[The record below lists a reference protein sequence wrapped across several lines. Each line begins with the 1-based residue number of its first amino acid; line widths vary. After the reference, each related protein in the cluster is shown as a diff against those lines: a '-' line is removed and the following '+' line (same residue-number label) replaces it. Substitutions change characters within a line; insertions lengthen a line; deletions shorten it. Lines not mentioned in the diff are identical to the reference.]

1 MRATVGGRGARAA
14 TRDGTAAAARAGRGR
29 ARWGSARRSVVVRA
43 GDESESVSWTPR
55 ARGERG
61 ASGREVE
68 CRTELGASLA
78 SVLEERG
85 GDAFDAATS
94 AALRGL
100 VDGGFTAGEGVETM
114 ECDRDCVIGRA
125 ALTRMEVEDILYLKV
140 ARVVLEAGGESA
152 ESSSERRG
160 RFRLTHRCQRL
171 QSLLPEGSDDFMINL
186 VLRVIENV
194 SKNSQKVGLTYSV
207 TTSTLADV
215 YTKCASFGYF
225 LQSSKRRFEL
235 EQHVSST
242 VDFVHLDRIGYQG
255 KLPRYAVVRSA
266 LQAIQGD
273 TPSGEFSRV
282 AGYEVPVPLRVPDG
296 IQIERNIVT
305 LKQYIDEMGPAAR
318 AHAAR
323 FASVEAA
330 EVLQLHVSLLFAG
343 DRDGVL
349 TSLGQFR
356 RKPHRHLDDNVPDER
371 VTVHVNQLKHIV
383 LEACAFGAALAKTE
397 SFIDAQSNGSDSKPL
412 LTRL

>member
-1 MRATVGGRGARAA
+1 
-14 TRDGTAAAARAGRGR
+14 
-29 ARWGSARRSVVVRA
+29 
-43 GDESESVSWTPR
+43 
-55 ARGERG
+55 
-61 ASGREVE
+61 
-68 CRTELGASLA
+68 
-78 SVLEERG
+78 
-85 GDAFDAATS
+85 
-94 AALRGL
+94 
-100 VDGGFTAGEGVETM
+100 
-114 ECDRDCVIGRA
+114 
-125 ALTRMEVEDILYLKV
+125 
-140 ARVVLEAGGESA
+140 
-152 ESSSERRG
+152 
-160 RFRLTHRCQRL
+160 
-171 QSLLPEGSDDFMINL
+171 MINL

-194 SKNSQKVGLTYSV
+194 SKNSKKVGLTYPV
-207 TTSTLADV
+207 TTNTLADV

-235 EQHVSST
+235 EQHVTST
-242 VDFVHLDRIGYQG
+242 VDFVHLDRIGYSG
-255 KLPRYAVVRSA
+255 KLSRYSVLRSA

-282 AGYEVPVPLRVPDG
+282 AGYEVPVPLRVPNG
-296 IQIERNIVT
+296 IQIERNMVT

-356 RKPHRHLDDNVPDER
+356 RKPHRRTHDDEPDER

-383 LEACAFGAALAKTE
+383 LEACAFGSALATME